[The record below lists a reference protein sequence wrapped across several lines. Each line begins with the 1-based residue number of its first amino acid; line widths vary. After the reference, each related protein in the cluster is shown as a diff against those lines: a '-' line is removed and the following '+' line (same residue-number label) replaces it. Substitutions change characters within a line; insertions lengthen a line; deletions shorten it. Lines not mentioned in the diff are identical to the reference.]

1 MRLAVA
7 ILAAV
12 LFTSC
17 SAASPETSPSPVV
30 FDSLIQVH
38 VKDSAFLLLDVR
50 TPEEYG
56 TGHIAG
62 ARLVDFHSPDFQAR
76 VAALPRKASIL
87 LYCRSGNRSG
97 QALRMMQDM
106 GFIDVRHL
114 AGGINGWQ
122 AEGRPMVR

>member
-1 MRLAVA
+1 MRLAA
-7 ILAAV
+7 ATLAAT

-17 SAASPETSPSPVV
+17 SAATPETSPSPVV
-30 FDSLIQVH
+30 FDSLIH
-38 VKDSAFLLLDVR
+38 AHAKDSAFLLLDVR

-76 VAALPRKASIL
+76 VAALPRKETIL

-97 QALRMMQDM
+97 QALRMMQEM
-106 GFIDVRHL
+106 GFADVRHL
-114 AGGINGWQ
+114 TGGINGWL
-122 AEGRPMVR
+122 AEGRTLVR